1 MLHCL
6 PHHFQDFL
14 MSIGNSGRIVI
25 EVDPAIKKDL
35 YSLLAK
41 EGMTLKEWFLKNAA
55 VYLNNELQIPS
66 NNQKGNAVDMSG
78 GMKK

>member
-1 MLHCL
+1 
-6 PHHFQDFL
+6 

-25 EVDPAIKKDL
+25 EVDPAIKKGL

-66 NNQKGNAVDMSG
+66 NNQKGNAVDMPG